1 MVIRRL
7 NVPTKTEDG
16 GSTNEQEEETHINQD
31 QGEGEVEETTSTSTS
46 TRPDAFRTY
55 SDNDTRMLTLLGLEP
70 SANPNDGE
78 QEDWRQLT
86 GFTGIGEERRCR
98 NDEDGTTPRRT
109 RLSTELHLNAFE
121 NTWLR
126 NGELNMDHDHDGG
139 QPPPPRQQQDDR
151 QQQREEEGQ
160 VNEEEQQQQQG

>member
-31 QGEGEVEETTSTSTS
+31 QGGEEATSTS

-55 SDNDTRMLTLLGLEP
+55 SDNDTRMMMLLGFEP

-121 NTWLR
+121 NMWMQR
-126 NGELNMDHDHDGG
+126 GEW
-139 QPPPPRQQQDDR
+139 
-151 QQQREEEGQ
+151 
-160 VNEEEQQQQQG
+160 